1 MQGYKT
7 FMIKVYKKERNPLGD
22 LARDIEG
29 DKGFPNRSDNKK
41 EILTYLDYKGAC
53 VEAMVAFEKSWK
65 VYAAYKKSVEEYE
78 V

>member
-7 FMIKVYKKERNPLGD
+7 FMVKVYKKERNPLGD

-41 EILTYLDYKGAC
+41 EILSYLEYVGAC
-53 VEAMVAFEKSWK
+53 PEAIDAFEDSWK
-65 VYAAYKKSVEEYE
+65 VYSAYKKSVEGYE